1 MRVLLTSDARFERTP
16 DGAIWG
22 APAYGR
28 DLWTRYLHVFSPVM
42 VAARVVDVSRPSA
55 GCVVASLPDVQFW
68 RLPAYS
74 RLAGLLGDLPKLHAS
89 LAAAVQ
95 MSHAIIVRA
104 PSSIAYLTARAAIRA
119 GRSFGAEIVGDA
131 DQVFAPG
138 AFRHPLRGAIR
149 VVAAA
154 AERQI
159 SRRAAAVLY
168 VTSEVLQRRYPT
180 AGRSYAA
187 SDGALD
193 DHGVL
198 RRTPARVEPAGGL
211 RSRHRRRARSAI
223 QRHRRSARCVER
235 SAQKTGCGEA
245 PHRRGGRLMPQLQ
258 RLCDSRG
265 LSAHVEFLGQRDLA
279 GVREALDSAHLFVLP
294 SLTEGL
300 PRALLEA
307 MARGLPAVATNVGG
321 IPELLPAEC
330 SRSSGRRWRARRPNR
345 GNDGRLWGQT
355 EAGRAESV
363 ARAHTS
369 REPAGHREGA
379 VPARRESRQRF
390 RLHGGPMCMKQT
402 ACPSPRPADRLD
414 VHVWS

>member
-22 APAYGR
+22 PPAYGR

-42 VAARVVDVSRPSA
+42 VAARVVEVSRPSA
-55 GCVVASLPDVQFW
+55 GCVVASLPDVHFW
-68 RLPAYS
+68 PLPAYS

-89 LAAAVQ
+89 LAAAVELSQ
-95 MSHAIIVRA
+95 AIIVRA
-104 PSSIAYLTARAAIRA
+104 PSIIAYLTARAAIRA

-168 VTSEVLQRRYPT
+168 VTREVLQRRYPT

-193 DHGVL
+193 DHAFSGERQREWSPPAVFVLVTVGGLDQPYKGTAVLLDAMSTL
-198 RRTPARVEPAGGL
+198 RRRQAAVKL
-211 RSRHRRRARSAI
+211 RI
-223 QRHRRSARCVER
+223 V
-235 SAQKTGCGEA
+235 G
-245 PHRRGGRLMPQLQ
+245 GGRLMPELQ

-279 GVREALDSAHLFVLP
+279 GVREALDSAHVFVLP

-321 IPELLPAEC
+321 IPELLPPDCLVPPGDARALAARIEAMMAD
-330 SRSSGRRWRARRPNR
+330 SGARR
-345 GNDGRLWGQT
+345 RLG
-355 EAGRAESV
+355 ERN
-363 ARAHTS
+363 RAHALTHHENRQAIVRGQFLHAVRAASTS
-369 REPAGHREGA
+369 DWAEVRCA
-379 VPARRESRQRF
+379 
-390 RLHGGPMCMKQT
+390 
-402 ACPSPRPADRLD
+402 
-414 VHVWS
+414 